1 MDSESSL
8 KKHGVA
14 LKKAVKRR
22 DEGLSTFSANAA
34 GQLDIFRHDGDP
46 LGVDGTEV
54 SVLEQTDQIRFSS
67 FLEGHDG
74 RRLEAEVSLEVLGDL
89 TN

>member
-1 MDSESSL
+1 M
-8 KKHGVA
+8 A

-34 GQLDIFRHDGDP
+34 GQLDILGHDGDP

-54 SVLEQTDQIRFSS
+54 GVLEQTDQIRFSS

>member
-1 MDSESSL
+1 M
-8 KKHGVA
+8 A

-34 GQLDIFRHDGDP
+34 GQLDILGHDGDP

-54 SVLEQTDQIRFSS
+54 GVLEQTDQICFSS

-74 RRLEAEVSLEVLGDL
+74 RRLEAEVSLEVLSDL